1 MDAGDSDVAWDTFPY
16 MVERCEA
23 KIENLMPGKK
33 YVFRVRAS
41 NILDSQHRIVCTV
54 SAQPALVDKIGL

>member
-41 NILDSQHRIVCTV
+41 NILGFGEFCNTGLPVCTV
-54 SAQPALVDKIGL
+54 SSNQPL